1 MSHDPTTRFHFS
13 FMLRSIRSIV
23 ILSISIA
30 SYIMVDHV
38 KGVLDICSV
47 INYYNIIILTDNGL
61 RRLANFAV

>member
-1 MSHDPTTRFHFS
+1 MSHDHTTRFHFS

-38 KGVLDICSV
+38 KGKGCTRYMQR
-47 INYYNIIILTDNGL
+47 YYNIIILTDNGF
-61 RRLANFAV
+61 RRLANFAI